1 MVVVVVVVAYSLF
14 RERNQGDICF
24 INITFISDCLDNETL
39 HCLGVTEQLLQA
51 VSLLSDFQLVF
62 F

>member
-1 MVVVVVVVAYSLF
+1 VVVYSLF

-24 INITFISDCLDNETL
+24 IKITFISDCLDNETL